1 MNKISIAIITAS
13 LAGGIASG
21 VVQNAYADSSYSVP
35 QLEQLWISAGGDP
48 SKACVA
54 AAVAHAE
61 SGGNPNAISPTND
74 WGLWQINKDAHPSL
88 ATLSSIGSA
97 KAAITISNNGN
108 NWAPW
113 SVYGSVNYEK
123 GLSKCS
129 NGSVSSYNNVE
140 TTPAPTA
147 SVSPSTGATGAP
159 KPNYKKNTGHPFKMP
174 TLTYSGAPG
183 TTVMTGCGDWD
194 RFGYIVKSGD
204 TLSSIGRKFDVTWKA
219 VYKDVSN
226 KSRITDANVIYPHE
240 LVCIPYSSTNHQ

>member
-1 MNKISIAIITAS
+1 MNKKTFNTCLATIAAIDLAVIGYSTTQAS
-13 LAGGIASG
+13 
-21 VVQNAYADSSYSVP
+21 ADSVNWEAIA
-35 QLEQLWISAGGDP
+35 Q
-48 SKACVA
+48 C
-54 AAVAHAE
+54 E
-61 SGGNPNAISPTND
+61 SGGNWSINTGNGYYGGLQFDIDTWDGFAGYKYASDATKAQQIARAEEVLVSQGIGAWPNCGAE
-74 WGLWQINKDAHPSL
+74 A
-88 ATLSSIGSA
+88 
-97 KAAITISNNGN
+97 
-108 NWAPW
+108 
-113 SVYGSVNYEK
+113 Y
-123 GLSKCS
+123 
-129 NGSVSSYNNVE
+129 NGSVSSYNSVE